1 MRTLSKTLVEL
12 IERNADKL
20 RKQVVEDIKK
30 HPGTRTY
37 HTLSDAKLYS
47 MVFEVYSQFDAW
59 MSNRTAKEDIK
70 RYFTELGRQQRDEG
84 FALSEVIQAL
94 IIKRRRIWLL
104 VDAESFLDTAEDLR
118 MALDLVNRTLLFFD
132 RAIYFTAVGFETKE

>member
-20 RKQVVEDIKK
+20 RKRVVEDIKK
-30 HPGTRTY
+30 NPGTRTY
-37 HTLSDAKLYS
+37 HTLSEAKLYS

-70 RYFTELGRQQRDEG
+70 RNFTALGRQRREEG

-104 VDAESFLDTAEDLR
+104 VDAESFLDLVCATNSGFQQHDSFVRVPGQSLPSTF
-118 MALDLVNRTLLFFD
+118 LDR
-132 RAIYFTAVGFETKE
+132 